1 MRLTSQY
8 MGTAHHITIPDHD
21 FVKVGTLNRILTDI
35 AAYLK
40 RERDAFL
47 SDLFKRQ

>member
-8 MGTAHHITIPDHD
+8 MGTSHHITIPDHD
-21 FVKVGTLNRILTDI
+21 FLKVGTLNNVVNEV

-40 RERDAFL
+40 RERDTFL
-47 SDLFKRQ
+47 VELFGR